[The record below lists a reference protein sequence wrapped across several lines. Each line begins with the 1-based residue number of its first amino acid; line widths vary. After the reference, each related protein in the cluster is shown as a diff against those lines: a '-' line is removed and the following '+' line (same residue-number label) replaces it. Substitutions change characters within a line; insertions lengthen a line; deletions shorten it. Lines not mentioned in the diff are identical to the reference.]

1 MLNSNPLTNFN
12 TTNNNEKIYTPLHL
26 NTYLNNQNNNNHSM
40 TLKKFYLNNLTK
52 VNEGGLIEKVNFRS
66 KGTKIH
72 FYKLDLITGNFQI
85 FKTEKSNKEKE
96 NYDFNQI
103 VKIVIGLKTKNIL
116 NKINIVKKMN
126 NKENYPYLFMSFIM
140 NNRGKERKTIDLI
153 FKDDNDAKKWFYGFY
168 SYLITNSSNKLY
180 KICTCTNYI
189 LLRIKCKMADK
200 LKLSANEMKNK
211 CFTNIIKVYFDK

>member
-1 MLNSNPLTNFN
+1 MLNSNPPTNFN

-26 NTYLNNQNNNNHSM
+26 NTYLNNQNNNNHSI

-116 NKINIVKKMN
+116 NKINICE
-126 NKENYPYLFMSFIM
+126 EN
-140 NNRGKERKTIDLI
+140 E
-153 FKDDNDAKKWFYGFY
+153 
-168 SYLITNSSNKLY
+168 
-180 KICTCTNYI
+180 
-189 LLRIKCKMADK
+189 
-200 LKLSANEMKNK
+200 
-211 CFTNIIKVYFDK
+211 